1 MRTEIHRHPE
11 SLGVSLEGLYENET
25 PSPQIVAPNI
35 ATRVIRRGVRCY
47 ISQRIARVIAG
58 VPIVDVKS
66 PPGSRPLQGLT
77 RAAISARFERAVA
90 SADGVTGAH
99 CVHELW
105 MRGEMSINIERA
117 LERLWARAAASVPE
131 WLPMRYIDWLPTVY
145 EIALRCSSS
154 AKGRSNIYLVLLD
167 YQDRDG
173 RYGVYV
179 GMSKYSPAQ
188 RFDQHKAGI
197 RAAGSVLKRG
207 IEVLTGPTLHLQY
220 IKRSEASRIEE
231 ELALALASAGL
242 LVKGGH

>member
-1 MRTEIHRHPE
+1 M
-11 SLGVSLEGLYENET
+11 
-25 PSPQIVAPNI
+25 
-35 ATRVIRRGVRCY
+35 
-47 ISQRIARVIAG
+47 
-58 VPIVDVKS
+58 
-66 PPGSRPLQGLT
+66 
-77 RAAISARFERAVA
+77 A

-99 CVHELW
+99 CIHELW

-117 LERLWARAAASVPE
+117 LERLWAQAAVSVPE
-131 WLPMRYIDWLPTVY
+131 WLPMRYVEWLPTVY
-145 EIALRCSSS
+145 EIALRCSSA

-220 IKRSEASRIEE
+220 IKRSEAARIEE

-242 LVKGGH
+242 RVMGGH